1 MMINMV
7 LGTFPNM
14 VVVDNKAEY
23 SKARLRNTR
32 TLTAAQFS
40 TPEECRD
47 RWEDDSRSQVGNYG
61 NRAAWNMQGYLGMIV
76 WFYVRRPQLVFS
88 FVSFA
93 CFGTRFLPV
102 F

>member
-47 RWEDDSRSQVGNYG
+47 RWEDDSRSQ
-61 NRAAWNMQGYLGMIV
+61 
-76 WFYVRRPQLVFS
+76 F
-88 FVSFA
+88 
-93 CFGTRFLPV
+93 FGGPKGQTRHTSDIENQATSRDPASHA
-102 F
+102 